1 MKNGQ
6 SLEIPLGQQYLVGNL
21 NWYATCT
28 ADTKSIVFTNPAPVI
43 QKRSKRWIQDL
54 NDIYKGGL

>member
-6 SLEIPLGQQYLVGNL
+6 SLEIPLGQQYLVGSL

-28 ADTKSIVFTNPAPVI
+28 ADIKSIVFINPAPVI
-43 QKRSKRWIQDL
+43 LEKLKD
-54 NDIYKGGL
+54 GLQI